1 MTDNKAQAAWSR
13 QEVEVT
19 VAAYFHM
26 LMLELSGQ
34 SYNKS
39 AHRKIL
45 LQKLNGRTDAAVE
58 RKHQNISAVLIE
70 YGVPY
75 ISGYKPLGN
84 YQALLRDV
92 VEERLG
98 ADRLLDQAADAACS
112 VPAVVPLLSDYSNL
126 LVDPPRFD
134 HAVREPSATY
144 GPIAQKRDYLA
155 REARNA
161 SLGLAGEEFVLNFE
175 HHRLYSA
182 GKKDLADRVEHI
194 SKTKGDGAGY
204 DVLSFDVTG
213 RERFIEVKTTAFG
226 KETPFFISRGELA
239 FANEYEDGFHIYRL
253 FEFRRE
259 PKLFDLPGSP
269 QRHCTLNPVTYIC
282 QFA

>member
-1 MTDNKAQAAWSR
+1 MMWNR
-13 QEVEVT
+13 HEVEVT
-19 VAAYFHM
+19 VADYFHM

-39 AHRKIL
+39 AHRKLL
-45 LQKLNGRTDAAVE
+45 LQKLNNRTDAAVE
-58 RKHQNISAVLIE
+58 RKHQNISAILIE

-92 VEERLG
+92 VEERLK
-98 ADRLLDQAADAACS
+98 ADSLFERAVDAACS
-112 VPAVVPLLSDYSNL
+112 VPAVSPLLSDYSNL
-126 LVDPPRFD
+126 LVDPPKLNY
-134 HAVREPSATY
+134 AVREPEATGTY
-144 GPIAQKRDYLA
+144 RAVPQKRDYLA
-155 REARNA
+155 REARNS
-161 SLGLAGEEFVLNFE
+161 SLGLAGEEFSLNYE
-175 HHRLYSA
+175 HYRLWSF
-182 GKKDLADRVEHI
+182 GKKDLADRVEHV

-204 DVLSFDVTG
+204 DILSFDVTG

-226 KETPFFISRGELA
+226 KETPFFISRGELS
-239 FANEYEDGFHIYRL
+239 FSKEYEDGFHIYRL
-253 FEFRRE
+253 FDFRRE

-269 QRHCTLNPVTYIC
+269 ERHCNLNPVTYIC

>member
-1 MTDNKAQAAWSR
+1 MWTR
-13 QEVEVT
+13 QEVEAT
-19 VAAYFHM
+19 VADYFHM

-39 AHRKIL
+39 AHRALL
-45 LQKLNGRTDAAVE
+45 LQKLDGRTGSAVE
-58 RKHQNISAVLIE
+58 RKHQNISAILIE

-84 YQALLRDV
+84 YQGLLRDV
-92 VEERLG
+92 VEERLK
-98 ADRLLDQAADAACS
+98 ADSLLERAVDAACT
-112 VPAVVPLLSDYSNL
+112 VPAVSPLLSDYSKL
-126 LVDPPRFD
+126 LVDPPKFN
-134 HAVREPSATY
+134 HVAREPEAAGTY
-144 GPIAQKRDYLA
+144 RAALQKRDYLD

-161 SLGLAGEEFVLNFE
+161 SLGLAGEEFALSYE
-175 HHRLYSA
+175 HYRLYSF
-182 GKKDLADRVEHI
+182 GKKDLAERIEHV

-204 DVLSFDVTG
+204 DILSYDVTG

-226 KETPFFISRGELA
+226 KETPFFISRGELR
-239 FANEYEDGFHIYRL
+239 FAKEYENGFHIYRL
-253 FEFRRE
+253 FDFRRE

-269 QRHCTLNPVTYIC
+269 EKHCNLNPVTYIC